1 MPPPKLQWL
10 GPPGT
15 ITTSSLWA
23 RILSRSAAAPGI
35 FLPRELLPHGI
46 AIKRRAEHVAE
57 RPVLV
62 EAAAHLLPR
71 HRAGGTKTVDVHA
84 DDFPRSDRRTLSLR
98 CEPSTCHA
106 ARNRMFPISLA

>member
-1 MPPPKLQWL
+1 MGRASGEDCEMEL
-10 GPPGT
+10 GGPD
-15 ITTSSLWA
+15 LVA
-23 RILSRSAAAPGI
+23 QRRVAPGI
-35 FLPRELLPHGI
+35 LLRRKLLPHGI

-71 HRAGGTKTVDVHA
+71 HRAGGRKTVDVHA
-84 DDFPRSDRRTLSLR
+84 EDFPRSDRRTLSLR

-106 ARNRMFPISLA
+106 ARNRMFPISFA